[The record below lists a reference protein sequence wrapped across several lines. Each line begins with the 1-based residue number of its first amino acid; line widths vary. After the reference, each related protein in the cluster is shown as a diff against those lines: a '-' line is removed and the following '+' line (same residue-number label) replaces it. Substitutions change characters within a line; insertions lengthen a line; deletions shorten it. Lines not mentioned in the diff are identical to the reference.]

1 MPRTN
6 RTGKK
11 RSKSKNDYEYIGKFV
26 WLFGTIENYVN
37 EIFLELFDLE
47 RVAFMFIGLIDTRK
61 TLKLIE
67 IGFADKGDH
76 THKKLDGS
84 KNLVDRRHF

>member
-11 RSKSKNDYEYIGKFV
+11 RSKSKNDYEYI
-26 WLFGTIENYVN
+26 TIENYVN

-61 TLKLIE
+61 KLKLIE

-76 THKKLDGS
+76 THKKLL
-84 KNLVDRRHF
+84 NEVHELEN